1 MITVGPAPGIPA
13 DGFVDVS
20 ALEDLPQ
27 GSQKSIQWGFERI
40 LLCHTAEGIH
50 AVADLCPHAL
60 QPLMGSTV
68 AGGAIRCAKHGAEFD
83 LVTGKPRNGVTPRT
97 LKIYPLKVEQGRI
110 LVGAAPG
117 VRRPATPLGV
127 TAPGDAATT
136 PGAKPVAGS

>member
-1 MITVGPAPGIPA
+1 
-13 DGFVDVS
+13 
-20 ALEDLPQ
+20 
-27 GSQKSIQWGFERI
+27 
-40 LLCHTAEGIH
+40 
-50 AVADLCPHAL
+50 
-60 QPLMGSTV
+60 MGSTV

-117 VRRPATPLGV
+117 V